1 MSCLLRYFDT
11 EHGRGEYEK
20 YLNFESNFTS
30 DGLIA
35 DSKMVSSRLVIYFDL
50 WQTSSVSLFFLLL
63 GNFSFLYMFG
73 GYTSTYSILLYIAS
87 INGCFHERGWI
98 TGWLS
103 NIISQMFKTRLAWII
118 TLPATAFITNKKQA
132 HQH

>member
-35 DSKMVSSRLVIYFDL
+35 DSKMAVYLLEGLMVSSRLVIYFDL
-50 WQTSSVSLFFLLL
+50 WQTSSVSLFSLLL
-63 GNFSFLYMFG
+63 GNFSFLDMFG
-73 GYTSTYSILLYIAS
+73 GYIHLHTFIHCL
-87 INGCFHERGWI
+87 NKW
-98 TGWLS
+98 
-103 NIISQMFKTRLAWII
+103 MF
-118 TLPATAFITNKKQA
+118 P
-132 HQH
+132 

>member
-35 DSKMVSSRLVIYFDL
+35 DSKMAVYLLEGLMVSSRLVIYFDL
-50 WQTSSVSLFFLLL
+50 WQTSSLFI
-63 GNFSFLYMFG
+63 FSFTWEFFISRYVWWI
-73 GYTSTYSILLYIAS
+73 YTSTYFY
-87 INGCFHERGWI
+87 
-98 TGWLS
+98 
-103 NIISQMFKTRLAWII
+103 
-118 TLPATAFITNKKQA
+118 TLPQ
-132 HQH
+132 